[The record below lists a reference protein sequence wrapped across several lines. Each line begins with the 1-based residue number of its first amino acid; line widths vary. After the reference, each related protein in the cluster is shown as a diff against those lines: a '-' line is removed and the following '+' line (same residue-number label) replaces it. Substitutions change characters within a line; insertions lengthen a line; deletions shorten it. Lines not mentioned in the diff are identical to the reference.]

1 MSVICAA
8 GGGAGDPMVNEAL
21 LLTVPAAA
29 LISMTELFPAAAA
42 VKVTVVWPSASVT
55 AAAVKL
61 PAAAGALVNVTVAPG
76 MGRLDAS
83 FTVAVTVVFKPLAI
97 QFVGVPSDTTTEAGT
112 CTGAPIVIGAVP
124 LIVLVP
130 TVTLARMVAV
140 AFTAAPAVN
149 TEVAWPDAFVTAEAG
164 LNDPAV
170 ELITE
175 NETLTFGITTEEPS
189 ITVAVTFAVAPL
201 AMVDEERDT

>member
-1 MSVICAA
+1 
-8 GGGAGDPMVNEAL
+8 MVNDAL
-21 LLTVPAAA
+21 LPTMPAVA
-29 LISMTELFPAAAA
+29 LIFMIELFPAAAA

-83 FTVAVTVVFKPLAI
+83 LTVAVTEVLPPLAI
-97 QFVGVPSDTTTEAGT
+97 QFVVVPSDTTTVDGT
-112 CTGAPIVIGAVP
+112 CTGIPIVIGALP

-130 TVTLARMVAV
+130 TVMLARIVAV
-140 AFTAAPAVN
+140 ALTAAPAVN
-149 TEVAWPDAFVTAEAG
+149 TDVAWPDAFVTTGVG

-175 NETLTFGITTEEPS
+175 KETLTFGITTEEAS
-189 ITVAVTFAVAPL
+189 VTVAVALTVPL
-201 AMVDEERDT
+201 LAIVEADSDT